1 MSPPS
6 LLRRLAAIVYDT
18 LLLISVLFVAT
29 ALMLPFNAGQAISP
43 LYRGYY
49 WLYLLTI
56 SFLFYGWFWTHGGQ
70 TLGLRAWK
78 MRVST
83 PEGQCISW
91 RQSLVR
97 FGVAILSWSC
107 FGLGFLWSLF
117 DAQKRCWHDR
127 LSHTTLFYQPPQKE
141 D

>member
-18 LLLISVLFVAT
+18 LLLVSVLFVAT
-29 ALMLPFNAGQAISP
+29 ALILPFNAGQAISS
-43 LYRGYY
+43 LHRGYY

-78 MRVST
+78 MRVAT
-83 PEGQCISW
+83 PEGQRISW
-91 RQSLVR
+91 RQALVR

-107 FGLGFLWSLF
+107 LGLGFLWSLF